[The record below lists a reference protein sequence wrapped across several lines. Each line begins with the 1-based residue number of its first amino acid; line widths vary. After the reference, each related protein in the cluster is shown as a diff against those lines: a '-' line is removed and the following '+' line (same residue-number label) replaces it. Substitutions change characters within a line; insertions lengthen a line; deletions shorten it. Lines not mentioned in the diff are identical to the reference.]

1 MQIIPEN
8 GHVLVGFGSS
18 PVYTEFTGD
27 GEVLCSAHFGAAL
40 FYEPLDIGWVKSY
53 RASKRR
59 WIGTHK
65 TDPNINLQH
74 GKVFVS
80 WNGATEVKSWRLQSS
95 AANGT
100 QEDFGDVDELK
111 KEGFERSFSLDGMT
125 DHFI

>member
-1 MQIIPEN
+1 M
-8 GHVLVGFGSS
+8 
-18 PVYTEFTGD
+18 YTEFTGD